1 MPGDV
6 VPLELHQRLEQAA
19 GDVERVDQWPGEQLG
34 WLAEAGVLGWV
45 IPNEF
50 GGSAATA
57 EELMHGYHSLAR
69 ACLTTTF
76 VLTQRNGA
84 CSRIVSC
91 DNAWLK
97 SEYLSDLAKGKLFAT
112 VGISH
117 LSTSRQHWKQPTVRV
132 TETRNG
138 GYVLDGEV
146 PWVTGAPHADLIVT
160 GGSFD
165 DGRQV
170 LIALPMDRPGITV
183 GPPARLLAL
192 SGSQTA
198 SVQLE
203 EVQVEDRYLVA
214 GPVERVMQTHLGGT
228 GSLATSALALGLSAR
243 ALAALQ
249 SEAERRTE
257 LDPIAQSFQ
266 REYATCQEKFALTLQ
281 GDSTQPASCTPEVVR
296 ESANSLVLRI
306 TQAWLAA
313 SKGAGFVSGH
323 PAERAVREAM
333 FFLVW
338 SCPRTVLE
346 ANLRE
351 FSCIEN

>member
-1 MPGDV
+1 
-6 VPLELHQRLEQAA
+6 
-19 GDVERVDQWPGEQLG
+19 
-34 WLAEAGVLGWV
+34 
-45 IPNEF
+45 
-50 GGSAATA
+50 
-57 EELMHGYHSLAR
+57 MHGYHSLAR

-84 CSRIVSC
+84 CSRIAGC
-91 DNAWLK
+91 DNVWLK
-97 SEYLSDLAKGKLFAT
+97 SEYLPDLANGKLFAT

-132 TETRNG
+132 TDAKNG
-138 GYVLDGEV
+138 GFVLDGEV
-146 PWVTGAPHADLIVT
+146 PWVTGAPQADLIVT

-198 SVQLE
+198 SVQLDG
-203 EVQVEDRYLVA
+203 VQVDDRYLVA
-214 GPVERVMQTHLGGT
+214 GPVEHVMQTHLGGT

-243 ALAALQ
+243 ALAALL
-249 SEAERRTE
+249 SEAQRRTE
-257 LDPIAQSFQ
+257 LMPIAESFQ
-266 REYATCQEKFALTLQ
+266 REYATCQERFAMALQ
-281 GDSTQPASCTPEVVR
+281 GDSAQSANCTPELVR

-323 PAERAVREAM
+323 PAERGVREAM

-338 SCPRTVLE
+338 SCPRTVVE

-351 FSCIEN
+351 LSCMEY